1 MHRHLRQQ
9 LPTSVVNSVGWH
21 LQLKENRRS
30 PGSQKQLTEE
40 VIYESFVGLEN
51 ISVNN
56 TTTIPPPLSLPES
69 DIIKDMENCTVCFFH
84 LETTSISDHCEIVQ
98 ISTVARDDLGQFDQ
112 YFYPNGSFSFGAT
125 KVRGI
130 AKSSG
135 KLFRHER
142 LVNAVEVNVGLNWFE
157 CGWKNFVLALSAPT
171 P

>member
-69 DIIKDMENCTVCFFH
+69 DIVKDMETVLFAFFT
-84 LETTSISDHCEIVQ
+84 LRLLVSQIIVRLFRFQLLLVMIWDSLTSTFIRMETLV
-98 ISTVARDDLGQFDQ
+98 LGQQKLEVLQSHQENCF
-112 YFYPNGSFSFGAT
+112 
-125 KVRGI
+125 VMRG
-130 AKSSG
+130 
-135 KLFRHER
+135 
-142 LVNAVEVNVGLNWFE
+142 
-157 CGWKNFVLALSAPT
+157 
-171 P
+171 